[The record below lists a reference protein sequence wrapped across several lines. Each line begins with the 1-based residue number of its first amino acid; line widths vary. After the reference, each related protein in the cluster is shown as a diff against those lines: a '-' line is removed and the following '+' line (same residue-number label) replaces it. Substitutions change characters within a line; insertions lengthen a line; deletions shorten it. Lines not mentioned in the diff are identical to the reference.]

1 MKNVISLNCHSC
13 PHFDSDTMDCY
24 LDCEDVWECMKAGN
38 PYVDK
43 GQCPDGCEEDCME
56 CPYNA

>member
-1 MKNVISLNCHSC
+1 MISLNCHSC

-24 LDCEDVWECMKAGN
+24 LDCEDVWECMKVGN